1 MGHSERDLKENP
13 VALVDKQ
20 TLVKKL
26 LAVLSPESVKYE
38 TEDLTPFECD
48 GLSAYPQVPMIV
60 VLPENEEQVCQ
71 VMKLCHQFKAPIV
84 FRRPQL
90 C

>member
-20 TLVKKL
+20 TLVKKF

-71 VMKLCHQFKAPIV
+71 VMKLSHI
-84 FRRPQL
+84 
-90 C
+90 

>member
-20 TLVKKL
+20 TLVKKF

-38 TEDLTPFECD
+38 TEDLTPF
-48 GLSAYPQVPMIV
+48 
-60 VLPENEEQVCQ
+60 
-71 VMKLCHQFKAPIV
+71 
-84 FRRPQL
+84 
-90 C
+90 